1 LEDLARAINVAN
13 VGPVK
18 TSAEWLKVWLTS
30 FSIIYINIGTCTYGD
45 TNA

>member
-1 LEDLARAINVAN
+1 LEDLARTINVAN

-18 TSAEWLKVWLTS
+18 TSTEWLKVWLTS
-30 FSIIYINIGTCTYGD
+30 FFMIYMNIDTCTHGD